1 MAGIGQFF
9 DGSNNGLGD
18 VGLGE
23 KGCHCDCGDKRNF
36 HLRQYKLDCEGVAI
50 GSFCFVE
57 ISAGSPICC
66 VDCRGL
72 GGGLANGFCC
82 YRAYICIVIDE
93 VGIVLIH
100 FGSVDVIDGGFC
112 YGDGV

>member
-1 MAGIGQFF
+1 LWVDRIVVVFPEGVGIGGILAGIGQFF

-23 KGCHCDCGDKRNF
+23 KGCHGDCGDKRNS
-36 HLRQYKLDCEGVAI
+36 HLGQYKLDCEGVAI

-57 ISAGSPICC
+57 ISTGGPICC

-72 GGGLANGFCC
+72 GGGLANDFCC
-82 YRAYICIVIDE
+82 YRT
-93 VGIVLIH
+93 
-100 FGSVDVIDGGFC
+100 S
-112 YGDGV
+112 

>member
-18 VGLGE
+18 VGLRG
-23 KGCHCDCGDKRNF
+23 KGGHGDCGDKRNF
-36 HLRQYKLDCEGVAI
+36 HLGQYKLDCEGVAI

-57 ISAGSPICC
+57 ISAGGPICC

-72 GGGLANGFCC
+72 GGGLAVGCC
-82 YRAYICIVIDE
+82 RICGCHPIAGI
-93 VGIVLIH
+93 GIVLIH
-100 FGSVDVIDGGFC
+100 FGTVDIVNGSFNYIHW
-112 YGDGV
+112 V